1 MNGGRNASRG
11 FYLQALISVLESV
24 RNTSWKNILVE
35 PNEEKVDI
43 EITYIDGSVKF
54 IQVKSTKNSFKPSII
69 KEVISSLVNSD
80 KKATTYEVVLIGEFS
95 AESQKMYSDS
105 DVDNL
110 TTFLD
115 DEIDNT
121 KDIKLTQVPL
131 NIDIIESNV
140 KRTLNEYL
148 HKLGLEVNTE
158 KLNMIH
164 GSLIA
169 QTLLASTNGD
179 VLLKESFNDR
189 LRRFV
194 TIMNENEDE
203 KIQRKEIMLSPESKS
218 FLWKRKVFRFFGLLL
233 LLVFIISPIIKYFRE
248 GLGIFNIIGL
258 IVLWII
264 ILGTIVLF
272 KISDSKFKKRE
283 SKELAEF
290 SRNNN
295 EAQNSILKMQVSDKI
310 EYIKGNRK
318 VYRLIELYNLTPK
331 KIEYLQGD
339 IHFYQGSRRIHN
351 QDFSLEKINPYSSV
365 VVYDNYMVKEKSQ
378 KYWSKFTL
386 SIDKSSTKD
395 LEGKELHSTSIYR
408 NYDTLLNNNYLP
420 VIEELFFY
428 ESSWAVEK
436 LQHQY
441 RKLIF
446 YKKDKSPKSVL
457 IVITYILSL
466 IFSIFFGGIGLYNSL
481 YIIFELIKTI
491 LKI

>member
-24 RNTSWKNILVE
+24 RNTSWKNISVE

-69 KEVISSLVNSD
+69 KEVIRSLVNSD

-95 AESQKMYSDS
+95 AESKKMYSDS
-105 DVDNL
+105 DVHNL
-110 TTFLD
+110 TSFLD
-115 DEIDNT
+115 DEMDNT
-121 KDIKLTQVPL
+121 KDIKLTQVNL

-189 LRRFV
+189 LRKFV
-194 TIMNENEDE
+194 TIMNEDE

-218 FLWKRKVFRFFGLLL
+218 FLWKRKMFRFIGLLL

-272 KISDSKFKKRE
+272 KISDIKFKKRE
-283 SKELAEF
+283 SEELAEY

-295 EAQNSILKMQVSDKI
+295 EAQNSILKLQVRDKI
-310 EYIKGNRK
+310 EFIKGNRK

-331 KIEYLQGD
+331 KIEYIQGD
-339 IHFYQGSRRIHN
+339 IYFYQGSRRIHN
-351 QDFSLEKINPYSSV
+351 QDFSLENINSYSSV

-386 SIDKSSTKD
+386 SIDKSSIKE

-441 RKLIF
+441 RKIIF
-446 YKKDKSPKSVL
+446 RKKDKSLKGVL
-457 IVITYILSL
+457 IVITYILLL

-491 LKI
+491 F